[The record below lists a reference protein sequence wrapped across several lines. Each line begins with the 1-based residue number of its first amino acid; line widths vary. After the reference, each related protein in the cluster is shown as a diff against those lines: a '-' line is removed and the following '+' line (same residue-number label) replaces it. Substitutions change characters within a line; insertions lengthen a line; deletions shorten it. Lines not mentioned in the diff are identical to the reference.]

1 MNIDDTIRTL
11 ENMEYE
17 IACALAALR
26 SNSMKSKANQS
37 IRKIIGMS
45 NQLRYDFDDNQGFPR
60 GDQ

>member
-17 IACALAALR
+17 IICALSALR
-26 SNSMKSKANQS
+26 SNSMQSKANKS

-45 NQLRYDFDDNQGFPR
+45 NQLRYDFDDDRGFPR